1 MGERVWK
8 VQLEGFVS
16 LKTNPVLFIL
26 KGLSSDYMGDSGDY
40 IVKADDYNNPL
51 VTWLWYWIFK

>member
-40 IVKADDYNNPL
+40 IVKAADYNNPL